1 MKKKKRNGVAATEF
15 AIVMPL
21 LFLVIAGTIEI
32 CTGFFLK
39 ESLTVA
45 AFEGARVAVQRK
57 STLASVENRIM
68 AVLAERGVNTSG
80 MTEPIFEVT
89 PNPETAAITTPIEVT
104 VRAPMTGNTIIPLRG
119 LFTWLGDGT
128 VSADVTMIKEF
139 VDVVN

>member
-1 MKKKKRNGVAATEF
+1 MHFEQFGGYLLAGALRKIRCNCFENTPTPMLPASLQAPTAV
-15 AIVMPL
+15 VMVRP
-21 LFLVIAGTIEI
+21 
-32 CTGFFLK
+32 
-39 ESLTVA
+39 
-45 AFEGARVAVQRK
+45 QR
-57 STLASVENRIM
+57 
-68 AVLAERGVNTSG
+68 
-80 MTEPIFEVT
+80 FH

>member
-1 MKKKKRNGVAATEF
+1 
-15 AIVMPL
+15 
-21 LFLVIAGTIEI
+21 
-32 CTGFFLK
+32 
-39 ESLTVA
+39 
-45 AFEGARVAVQRK
+45 
-57 STLASVENRIM
+57 
-68 AVLAERGVNTSG
+68 AERGVNTSG